1 MNSTRHASCFIA
13 VTDESQQMEGEKLAQ
28 ELRENGISLQ
38 GVDVLTAAK
47 EAVNSTEFLETVRRE
62 SVPKIK
68 RPFRGVLAR

>member
-1 MNSTRHASCFIA
+1 
-13 VTDESQQMEGEKLAQ
+13 MEGEKLAQ

-62 SVPKIK
+62 SVPKIE